1 MLDRIVGVETEYGIL
16 TQADQRLRAP
26 ERIAHRLRDFI
37 FHEQRLGLIDLHHR
51 DYDEPV
57 GNGGFLLNA
66 GRLYVD
72 MGHVEYASP
81 ECATLADAVAYERAG
96 DLIVQRAL
104 EEANLADTAS
114 IIKNNIDHETDATF
128 GSHEN
133 YLVRRSFP
141 FTREGLDRLV
151 PFLVTRQI
159 FAGAGRVGAARVPSG
174 LVRIGDEVDRPDVS
188 FQISQRSDH
197 IVNEF
202 FQWVQGNRAII
213 NTRDEPLA
221 DPERYRRI
229 HLLLG
234 DSNLCEM
241 AMALKIGTT
250 SLVLRLIEDGETF
263 DDLVLPD
270 AVGALHAISRDASR
284 QWPVEVAD
292 GRVISA
298 IDIQERYAA
307 AARTRYFGQDE
318 EMDWVIDEW
327 ERVLSDLRG
336 DYEHLVGRVDWASKL
351 WLLETFRKAEGLD
364 WDAPWL
370 KSLDLEYHNLR
381 TSQGLYFALFEEGR
395 VRRYLTDHAADLAI
409 TNPPRN
415 TRAFGRGE
423 AIKRLMTG
431 ENRYVITWAALM
443 VEGKPPLRMIDPFS
457 TYTDAVAST
466 LASRA
471 VPRQSK
477 LGPV

>member
-1 MLDRIVGVETEYGIL
+1 VLDRIVGIETEYGVL
-16 TQADQRLRAP
+16 AHGDARFRAP
-26 ERIAHRLRDFI
+26 ERIAHRLRDVI

-72 MGHVEYASP
+72 MGHLEYASP

-96 DLIVQRAL
+96 DVIVQRAL
-104 EEANLADTAS
+104 EAAGLADQAS
-114 IIKNNIDHETDATF
+114 VIKNNIDHETDATF

-159 FAGAGRVGAARVPSG
+159 FAGAGRVGAARVGST
-174 LVRIGDEVDRPDVS
+174 LVRIGEEAERPDVD
-188 FQISQRSDH
+188 FQIAQRSDH

-234 DSNLCEM
+234 DSNLCEV
-241 AMALKIGTT
+241 AIALKIGTT
-250 SLVLRLIEDGETF
+250 SLVLQLIEDGASP
-263 DDLVLPD
+263 DGLSLAD
-270 AVGALHAISRDASR
+270 AVGALHAISRDPAR
-284 QWPVEVAD
+284 KWLVELAD
-292 GRVISA
+292 GRTISA
-298 IDIQERYAA
+298 IEVQERYAE
-307 AARTRYFGQDE
+307 AARTRYYGRDD
-318 EMDWVIDEW
+318 EMDWVLDEW
-327 ERVLSDLRG
+327 ERVLGDLRG
-336 DYEHLVGRVDWASKL
+336 DYERLVGRVDWASKL
-351 WLLETFRKAEGLD
+351 WLLENFRRSEGLD
-364 WDAPWL
+364 WRDPWI
-370 KSLDLEYHNLR
+370 KSLDLAYHNLEA
-381 TSQGLYFALFEEGR
+381 SKGLYFALADEGR
-395 VRRYLTDHAADLAI
+395 VRRYITDDAAALAAD
-409 TNPPRN
+409 NPPRN

-423 AIKRLMTG
+423 AIRRIMAG
-431 ENRYVITWAALM
+431 DARYVITWSGLM
-443 VEGKPPLRMIDPFS
+443 VEGRPPLRMPDPFA
-457 TYTDAVAST
+457 TYTGAVRDQFPECA
-466 LASRA
+466 
-471 VPRQSK
+471 P
-477 LGPV
+477 G